1 MKKSDKRG
9 DIVQAAFELIAA
21 KGFHGAPMS
30 EIAEKAGVAAG
41 TIYRYFSSKDDL
53 IAAIYQ
59 ALEETMRATIVEESS
74 DGRPVRERFLAL
86 QRASI
91 KYFVANP
98 LHFRFMEQF
107 YNSPYGDTMRRDNL
121 LGKPGKHNLLI
132 DIFSEGIAKQI
143 LKDFPLPIVF
153 SLATGPLMFLMRDH
167 IFGFI
172 TLDDALVERTTEAC
186 WDAIRR

>member
-1 MKKSDKRG
+1 MKNLDKRR
-9 DIVQAAFELIAA
+9 DILQAALELIAA
-21 KGFHGAPMS
+21 RGFHGAPMA
-30 EIAEKAGVAAG
+30 EIAAKAGVAAG
-41 TIYRYFSSKDDL
+41 TIYRYFSGKDDL
-53 IAAIYQ
+53 IVEIYQ
-59 ALEETMRATIVEESS
+59 ELEETMRAAILQKSPE
-74 DGRPVRERFLAL
+74 GLPVRERFLAL

-91 KYFVANP
+91 KYFIAHP

-107 YNSPYGDTMRRDNL
+107 FNSPYGDTMRRDSL

-132 DIFSEGIAKQI
+132 DIFSEGIAQRI
-143 LKDFPLPIVF
+143 LKDFPLPIIF

-172 TLDDALVERTTEAC
+172 TLDDALIERTTVAC